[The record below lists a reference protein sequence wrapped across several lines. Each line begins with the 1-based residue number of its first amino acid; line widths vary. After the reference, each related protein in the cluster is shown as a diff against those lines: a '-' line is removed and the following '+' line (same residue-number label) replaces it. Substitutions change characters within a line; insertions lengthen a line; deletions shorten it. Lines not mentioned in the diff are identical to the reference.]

1 MSKAK
6 ARKDPTAAT
15 IRIKDAKVLKS
26 SHGKFRSVA
35 VLEQHRIEETAKNKT
50 KRKGKKNEDE

>member
-6 ARKDPTAAT
+6 ARHDPTAAT

-26 SHGKFRSVA
+26 SHGKFSSIA
-35 VLEQHRIEETAKNKT
+35 ALEKHRLDTT
-50 KRKGKKNEDE
+50 KVKKNRKKQND

>member
-6 ARKDPTAAT
+6 ARTAPTAAT

-26 SHGKFRSVA
+26 SHGKFPTIVA
-35 VLEQHRIEETAKNKT
+35 LEKQRLETTAANLAR
-50 KRKGKKNEDE
+50 RKGKKKED